1 MKQNLFKVL
10 LFCEK
15 MIPGVD
21 DEMKKNLLVG
31 SIGIA
36 ILILA
41 GLGFAAYGGY
51 FSTAAQLQTTP
62 KV

>member
-1 MKQNLFKVL
+1 
-10 LFCEK
+10 